1 MQDGTASAK
10 PRLLAVDDSE
20 DSAELISR
28 VALRCG
34 FDARTTSEPGTVKDL
49 LVNWKPDVVTLDIC
63 MPEAD
68 GIVLLSLLQDIQ
80 FAGHVI
86 IISGQDDWFRKVA
99 VKLADT
105 RGVKILQDL
114 QKPVDIGVLRQL
126 LTQVLEG
133 GPRASTPASA

>member
-1 MQDGTASAK
+1 MQEQIVGGR

-28 VALRCG
+28 VASRCG
-34 FDARTTSEPGTVKDL
+34 YDARKTSKPTSVREL
-49 LVNWKPDVVTLDIC
+49 LTEWKPDIVTLDIC

-68 GIVLLSLLQDIQ
+68 GIVLLSMLQDVR
-80 FAGHVI
+80 FAGQVI

-105 RGVKILQDL
+105 RGIKILQDF
-114 QKPVDIGVLRQL
+114 QKPIDIGALRQV
-126 LTQVLEG
+126 LTQVLESG
-133 GPRASTPASA
+133 TIEPARLNS